1 MDFDKID
8 RTVDVRGHICPYPL
22 IELKVALKG
31 IEPGMVLAVLTD
43 SEPTVRTTVPA
54 FCGKTGHLFEIA
66 EVEKKFWRVLIKK
79 RARPSRE
86 EHVR

>member
-1 MDFDKID
+1 MDPDKVD

-54 FCGKTGHLFEIA
+54 FCKKTGHSFEVN
-66 EVEKKFWRVLIKK
+66 EVDRKFWRVLIKK
-79 RARPSRE
+79 SARPA
-86 EHVR
+86 